1 MFLIVF
7 GGGCSR
13 FPIKRV
19 VYWSDPTEIIVS
31 RNGQVA
37 IRFLNYSEPSTA
49 QDAYI
54 HIERGAFIKFLQT
67 YSLIRGDEN
76 YAESGC
82 IRITPDMVHTE
93 GWKYISAAA
102 AQRENMWFT
111 SNTNIFYLSS
121 FRNKEKPMI
130 NALKYDLN
138 GEEHEIHLTTFYA
151 MSPREFRKR

>member
-1 MFLIVF
+1 ME
-7 GGGCSR
+7 R
-13 FPIKRV
+13 
-19 VYWSDPTEIIVS
+19 SDRDCCFKKGE
-31 RNGQVA
+31 VA
-37 IRFLNYSEPSTA
+37 IRFLDYSEPSTA

-67 YSLIRGDEN
+67 HSLSGEDKN

-82 IRITPDMVHTE
+82 IRITPDMVPTE
-93 GWKYISAAA
+93 GWKYLSAAA

-111 SNTNIFYLSS
+111 SSTNVFFFSS

-138 GEEHEIHLTTFYA
+138 GEEHEIHLSTFYA

>member
-1 MFLIVF
+1 MKTFSPYIIIFLIVF

-19 VYWSDPTEIIVS
+19 VFWSDPTEIIVS
-31 RNGQVA
+31 TNGEVA
-37 IRFLNYSEPSTA
+37 IRFLDYSEPSTA

-67 YSLIRGDEN
+67 HSLSGEDKN

-82 IRITPDMVHTE
+82 IR
-93 GWKYISAAA
+93 
-102 AQRENMWFT
+102 F
-111 SNTNIFYLSS
+111 SS

-138 GEEHEIHLTTFYA
+138 GEEHEIHLSTFYA